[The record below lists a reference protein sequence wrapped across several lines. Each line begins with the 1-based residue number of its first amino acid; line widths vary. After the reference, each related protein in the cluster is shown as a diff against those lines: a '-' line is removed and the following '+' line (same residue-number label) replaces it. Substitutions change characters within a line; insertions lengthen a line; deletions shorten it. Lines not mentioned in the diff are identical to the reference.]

1 MSVRFASDRTSFF
14 CSRRTSR
21 SRALMRSAASGVGVS
36 DTVVSVGDQQ
46 GHEAL
51 VMVLRAGRIS
61 HVRADLSVPVKAT
74 DRHDLAEYV
83 AYQPDLLLGAG
94 AEQDLARG
102 AGEEQRG
109 GGLRSRREIG
119 LGDGE
124 RLAAA
129 GQNFVTGRQRQT
141 HARP

>member
-14 CSRRTSR
+14 WSRRNSR
-21 SRALMRSAASGVGVS
+21 SRALMRSAASGVGAS

-51 VMVLRAGRIS
+51 VMVLRTGRVT
-61 HVRADLSVPVKAT
+61 HVRTDLSVAVKAT
-74 DRHDLAEYV
+74 DWHHLTEHA

-94 AEQDLARG
+94 AEQDLACG
-102 AGEEQRG
+102 AGEEQRCA
-109 GGLRSRREIG
+109 GLRSLGEIG

-129 GQNFVTGRQRQT
+129 GQDLITG
-141 HARP
+141 